1 MLENTMR
8 PLIWLCLFVALAG
21 CGYKGPL
28 KLPEP
33 VGQKQ
38 TQPPPKQ

>member
-1 MLENTMR
+1 MFENTLR
-8 PLIWLCLFVALAG
+8 PLIWLCLMLIAAG

-33 VGQKQ
+33 ASPPQAQQPQKQ
-38 TQPPPKQ
+38 

>member
-1 MLENTMR
+1 MR
-8 PLIWLCLFVALAG
+8 PLIWLCLAAVIAG

-33 VGQKQ
+33 ANPPAAKQQKQ
-38 TQPPPKQ
+38 

>member
-1 MLENTMR
+1 MFKNTTR
-8 PLIWLCLFVALAG
+8 LLVWLYLTVLLSG

-33 VGQKQ
+33 ASPPQTQQPQKQ
-38 TQPPPKQ
+38 